1 MLLISHRG
9 GIYDDP
15 KVSREAPPENTMA
28 SFNLAWKAGL
38 KTVELDVQLS
48 KDDQVIVFHDSDT
61 KRMGEVDKKVRDQTL
76 SELKAIDIGKVHGEK
91 WVGERIAAFE
101 EFLRAMPMSTSL
113 FLEVKGGPETVPE
126 LQDVLLKKSLK
137 SEQITIIGFS
147 IDTVTLAKK
156 MFPKNPVYWLCK
168 LIDKKTGEKFAVED
182 QIAKVN
188 AAGLDGLNVQF
199 SDEVDA
205 NRVKKVKDAGL
216 GFYVWTVDDPIEAK
230 RLYHV
235 GVDGIATNRPVWL
248 KEQLPDL
255 KLSF

>member
-48 KDDQVIVFHDSDT
+48 KDDQVVVFHDSDT

-76 SELKAIDIGKVHGEK
+76 AELRTIDIGKVHGEK
-91 WVGERIAAFE
+91 WAGERIAAFE
-101 EFLRAMPMSTSL
+101 EFLQAMPLSTSL

-126 LQDVLLKKSLK
+126 LQEILLKKSLK
-137 SEQITIIGFS
+137 PEQITIIGFS

-156 MFPKNPVYWLCK
+156 VFPKNPVYWLCK
-168 LIDKKTGEKFAVED
+168 FIDKKTGEKFAVED
-182 QIAKVN
+182 QIAKVK

-205 NRVKKVKDAGL
+205 DRVKKVKEAGL

-235 GVDGIATNRPVWL
+235 GVDGIATNRPVWI
-248 KEQLPDL
+248 KEQLPEL
-255 KLSF
+255 NLSL